1 MKVNEVREKVG
12 GKIQEILSGTKGG
25 RRERKAKGKHREKM
39 ELKGNDRKG
48 ENKREKVNRKK
59 LLQINREKH
68 FILSYNAFTCVRV
81 L

>member
-48 ENKREKVNRKK
+48 ENKREK
-59 LLQINREKH
+59 
-68 FILSYNAFTCVRV
+68 
-81 L
+81 